1 MTLDFRNENRKQLLL
16 QVNILL
22 YRMLIVFF
30 VYSSVISVISYYL
43 GAVGSFVLLDIL
55 FNIVRTIAILYVN
68 RAVKDQ
74 DKKYFAFIVLAVIG
88 LAFSFFAIK
97 DYLGVFYGSLIYS
110 YITIIIISLNKK
122 VAISFASLGIVVYL
136 ALFYFFPYKYVNL
149 DVSYYFSQI
158 GFLLIYNYIVLK
170 VMDYFKSYENKIYD
184 QLELIEKQKTSL
196 ANSDERYRLVFD
208 ASQDGLWDYDNL
220 SKEVYY
226 SERALGYLN
235 IKDYKEDD
243 FTKLHIKT
251 INPDDAYFL
260 RKLRKELLEGKR
272 NQYSIEYKCQLQD
285 SISWLEENA
294 MALRDGRGN
303 IKRIAGA
310 ISDITDKKHKDTRIH
325 TLAYYDT
332 LTMLPNRS
340 FFYEEISQH
349 IDTKLEEKEGFA
361 IAIIDLDDFKFINDI
376 LGHESGDKVLN
387 VIASRLIKCK
397 EHNVSFARLGGDE
410 FGLIVYG
417 EYDENTI
424 QPILIKIS
432 DMIEE
437 EIIINKHSLKPKSS
451 IGVAFSP
458 RDGQDKEILMKN
470 AELAL
475 YSIKSKGKGGYC
487 FFDEIMAYE
496 VSRKVE
502 MEEDLKKSIAN
513 NELILFYQPIVDAQT
528 KQIKG
533 YEALI
538 RWNSVKYG
546 ILSPSAFIPMAETIG
561 FINEMSL
568 WVFVEAGMFIKN
580 LNRGAE
586 SYSVSINV
594 SGLQIMDSYFFE
606 EVKALTTAKN
616 FDPTLISIEI
626 TETSLITVY
635 NHAINNIYL
644 LREMGFKISIDDFGT
659 GYSSLSYLKS
669 LPVDIMK
676 IDKSFIDNIDSNQ
689 KDLEILENIIRLA
702 KILKMS
708 IVAEGVERE
717 TQYIILKERG
727 CDYIQGYLFGKPAP
741 KESLGLIL

>member
-16 QVNILL
+16 QVNVLL
-22 YRMLIVFF
+22 YRMLIIFF
-30 VYSSVISVISYYL
+30 VYSSVVSIISYYL

-55 FNIVRTIAILYVN
+55 FNLVRTIAILVVN
-68 RAVKDQ
+68 RVVKDQ
-74 DKKYFAFIVLAVIG
+74 DKKYIAFIILAIIG
-88 LAFSFFAIK
+88 LGFSFFAIK
-97 DYLGVFYGSLIYS
+97 DYLGVFYGSLIYC

-122 VAISFASLGIVVYL
+122 VAISFASLGIAVYL
-136 ALFYFFPYKYVNL
+136 ALFYFFPYQYVNL
-149 DVSYYFSQI
+149 DISYYFSQI

-170 VMDYFKSYENKIYD
+170 VMDYFKNYENKVYD
-184 QLELIEKQKTSL
+184 QLELIEKQKTYL

-208 ASQDGLWDYDNL
+208 ASQDGLWDFDNV

-226 SERALGYLN
+226 SERALRLLN
-235 IKDYKEDD
+235 ITDDQEDD
-243 FTKLHIKT
+243 FTKLHVKT
-251 INPDDAYFL
+251 INPEDSYLLIRL
-260 RKLRKELLEGKR
+260 RRELLEGKR
-272 NQYSIEYKCQLQD
+272 NKYSIEYKCQIND

-294 MALRDGRGN
+294 MGLRDNRGN

-325 TLAYYDT
+325 TLAYYDI

-349 IDTKLEEKEGFA
+349 IETRLEEQEGFA

-387 VIASRLIKCK
+387 VIALRLTKCK
-397 EHNVSFARLGGDE
+397 EPNISFARLGGDE

-417 EYDENTI
+417 NYDEKSI
-424 QPILIKIS
+424 HPILTKIS
-432 DMIEE
+432 EMIEE

-451 IGVAFSP
+451 IGVAFFP
-458 RDGQDKEILMKN
+458 RDGEDKEILMKN

-475 YSIKSKGKGGYC
+475 YSVKSKGKGGYC

-502 MEEDLKKSIAN
+502 MEEDLKKSIIN
-513 NELILFYQPIVDAQT
+513 KELVLFYQPIVDAQT

-538 RWNSVKYG
+538 RWNSNKYG
-546 ILSPSAFIPMAETIG
+546 MLSPSAFINMAETIG

-568 WVFVEAGMFIKN
+568 WVFTEAGMFIKN

-586 SYSVSINV
+586 SYTVSINI

-606 EVKALTTAKN
+606 EVKALTVTNN
-616 FDPTLISIEI
+616 FDPTLMSIEI

-702 KILKMS
+702 KILNMS
-708 IVAEGVERE
+708 IIAEGVERE
-717 TQYIILKERG
+717 TQYLLLKERG
-727 CDYIQGYLFGKPAP
+727 CDHIQGYLFGKPAP
-741 KESLGLIL
+741 QEDLMLI